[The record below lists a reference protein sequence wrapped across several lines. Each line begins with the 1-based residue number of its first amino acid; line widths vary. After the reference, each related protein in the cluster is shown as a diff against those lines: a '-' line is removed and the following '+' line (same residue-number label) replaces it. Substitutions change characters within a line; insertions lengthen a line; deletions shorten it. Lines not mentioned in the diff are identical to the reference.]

1 MELAR
6 QLVDAIT
13 KEALPLKSKGS
24 LGKVTS
30 EQLQDFAGIFR

>member
-13 KEALPLKSKGS
+13 KEALPLKSQGS
-24 LGKVTS
+24 LGKVS
-30 EQLQDFAGIFR
+30 AEQLQNFVGLFR